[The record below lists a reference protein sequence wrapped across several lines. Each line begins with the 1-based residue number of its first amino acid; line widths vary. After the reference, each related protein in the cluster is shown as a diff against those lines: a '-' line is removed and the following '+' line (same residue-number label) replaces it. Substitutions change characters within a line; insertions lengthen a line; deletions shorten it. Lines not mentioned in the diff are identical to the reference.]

1 MPASAF
7 AWSLCF
13 MLTGWLDAAM
23 CVSLLVESAANC
35 DPFIIARVG
44 KPVGK
49 VIPVDSPVPGEARR
63 SGFLKGQVSVPPDFD
78 RMGSSEIEG
87 MFEGRS

>member
-1 MPASAF
+1 MR
-7 AWSLCF
+7 
-13 MLTGWLDAAM
+13 AANM
-23 CVSLLVESAANC
+23 HEAKPRLSRLVESAANC

-87 MFEGRS
+87 MFEGHS